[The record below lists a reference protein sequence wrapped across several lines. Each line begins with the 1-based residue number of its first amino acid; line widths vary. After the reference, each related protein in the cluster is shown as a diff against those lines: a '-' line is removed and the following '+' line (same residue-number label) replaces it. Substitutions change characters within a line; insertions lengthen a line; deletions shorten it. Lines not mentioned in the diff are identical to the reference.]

1 MNVQAL
7 LKQAQKMQ
15 ADLAKIE
22 KELEERIYTEE
33 NDFVRVEC
41 NGRNH
46 VNKIEFKEQGLNDIE
61 MLQDMTAVAINK
73 ALEAAKEDHDKEM
86 AKITGGVKM
95 PGVF

>member
-22 KELEERIYTEE
+22 KELEEKNYVEE

-41 NGRNH
+41 DGRFHINS
-46 VNKIEFKEQGLNDIE
+46 IELKRTDDIE
-61 MLQDMTAVAINK
+61 MLQDMTAVAVNK
-73 ALEAAKEDHDKEM
+73 AIEAAKTEHEQAM

-95 PGVF
+95 PGAF